1 MEKEE
6 KVEWENLDNMENSDS
21 ERSEEQDVQ
30 GKEVSCEGKKVQGK
44 GSSSSE
50 SHKIE
55 LSLSGSLYR
64 KLLDKSKKE
73 GVSFNE
79 LASELLAEGIVLRA
93 WEIMERKNAM
103 KGPNSSPQGQQR
115 NPRQNYNR
123 NNSNNNNYSS
133 SKGKYRSGGNNFQ
146 GKPQKKYNKF
156 SGQDMGDNANFIEYV
171 RSQEKKN
178 PW

>member
-1 MEKEE
+1 MGKEE
-6 KVEWENLDNMENSDS
+6 KVEWENLDNMENSYS
-21 ERSEEQDVQ
+21 EGSEEQEIQ
-30 GKEVSCEGKKVQGK
+30 EKEVS
-44 GSSSSE
+44 SSPE

-93 WEIMERKNAM
+93 WEIMERKSAM

-123 NNSNNNNYSS
+123 NNSNNNNNNYS

-156 SGQDMGDNANFIEYV
+156 SQQDMGDNANFIEYV